1 MNKTVKLYRINII
14 FILIFSIFEL
24 VSFTSCKQEKGQEV
38 KKTSEGPLFE
48 RLKSSATCITFN
60 NQLTET
66 EELNALI
73 YDGIYTGGGC
83 AALDVNNDGLQDLIF
98 ISNQGP
104 EKLYLNKGGFK
115 FDDIS
120 KSAGIEGGNEWSGG
134 VTIAV
139 GMISTSAIVS
149 IWIRN

>member
-38 KKTSEGPLFE
+38 KNQRRTTFE
-48 RLKSSATCITFN
+48 RLKSSVTGITFN

-120 KSAGIEGGNEWSGG
+120 KSAVLKVVMNGR
-134 VTIAV
+134 A
-139 GMISTSAIVS
+139 AL
-149 IWIRN
+149 R